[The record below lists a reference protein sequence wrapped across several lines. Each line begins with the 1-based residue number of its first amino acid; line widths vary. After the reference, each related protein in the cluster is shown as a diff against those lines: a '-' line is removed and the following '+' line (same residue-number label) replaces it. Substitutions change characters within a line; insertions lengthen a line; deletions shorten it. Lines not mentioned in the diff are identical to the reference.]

1 VKRSRQLKLS
11 LLSVAPMVFSA
22 CSSEEDL
29 TYESLGD
36 CLKDDKTTPAA
47 CSTAYQKANEDH
59 LARSPRFA
67 SQGDCAGQYGNCQ
80 YVQSSSGSFWLPL
93 MAGFMAGRWSSNYG
107 SSGRPYI
114 DTRGDWSPRPLYRTR
129 DDWDRGTYST
139 SGGYTYQSRKSGSSW
154 GGGGDDNK
162 SGRISTSTLSRGGFG
177 GTSMARGGW
186 GGGS

>member
-1 VKRSRQLKLS
+1 
-11 LLSVAPMVFSA
+11 MVFSA

-29 TYESLGD
+29 TYDTLAD
-36 CLKDDKTTPAA
+36 CIQDGKTTAAA
-47 CSTAYQKANEDH
+47 CSTSYQKANEDH

-67 SQGDCAGQYGNCQ
+67 SQGDCVGQYGNCQ

-107 SSGRPYI
+107 SSGRPYV

-139 SGGYTYQSRKSGSSW
+139 SGGYTYQPRKSGTSW
-154 GGGGDDNK
+154 SGSGGDDHK
-162 SGRISTSTLSRGGFG
+162 SGKISTSTLSRGGFG